1 MKGSG
6 GHIKATVGSGQD
18 IFTHERIKT
27 LREHQR
33 MQQEIC
39 CHRPILLTVIH
50 FCSICFSFRSD
61 YFRILHLHSTQR
73 EVAQSAS
80 LLA

>member
-27 LREHQR
+27 LKEHQR
-33 MQQEIC
+33 TQLKRSAAISPFFC
-39 CHRPILLTVIH
+39 LSLISVKIVSLLGPIIFIFYTYIRH
-50 FCSICFSFRSD
+50 KGQ
-61 YFRILHLHSTQR
+61 LHSR
-73 EVAQSAS
+73 FHC
-80 LLA
+80 